1 MKATGGAELWR
12 RPFDR
17 DLKGGF
23 VSRPDFFVNGR
34 RDMAGTTRKTAKK
47 KTRRKRI
54 ILVTNDDGVRAPGL
68 KALAEHVSALGEVYI
83 VAPEREQSGVGHA
96 LTLLHPLRM
105 HEIAPKVTAVEGT
118 PTDCVMLACH
128 RILPRK
134 PDIVFSG
141 INRGHNLGD
150 DITYSGTVSAALEAI
165 LIGLP
170 AIAVS
175 TGYKGGKIHYDVAA
189 KFAVKIGRRALK
201 EGLPKDTLLNVNV
214 PNLPASKI
222 KGVTVTRQG
231 RCDYGDVIVEKKDP
245 RGRPYFWIGSNNARW
260 LDTGGTDVEAIRAD
274 KISVTPIHI
283 DLTNHSARDEIRDW
297 KMRK

>member
-1 MKATGGAELWR
+1 
-12 RPFDR
+12 
-17 DLKGGF
+17 
-23 VSRPDFFVNGR
+23 
-34 RDMAGTTRKTAKK
+34 MARTTRKTTKK

-68 KALAEHVSALGEVYI
+68 KALADHVSALGEVYI

-118 PTDCVMLACH
+118 PTDCVMLAYH
-128 RILPRK
+128 RILPAK

-150 DITYSGTVSAALEAI
+150 DITYSGTVSAALEAT
-165 LIGLP
+165 LIGIP

-175 TGYKGGKIHYDVAA
+175 TGYKDGKIHYDVAA

-222 KGVTVTRQG
+222 KGVEITRQG

-260 LDTGGTDVEAIRAD
+260 LDTGGTDIEAIRAD
-274 KISVTPIHI
+274 KISITPIHL
-283 DLTNHSARDEIRDW
+283 DLTNHSAMDEIRDW